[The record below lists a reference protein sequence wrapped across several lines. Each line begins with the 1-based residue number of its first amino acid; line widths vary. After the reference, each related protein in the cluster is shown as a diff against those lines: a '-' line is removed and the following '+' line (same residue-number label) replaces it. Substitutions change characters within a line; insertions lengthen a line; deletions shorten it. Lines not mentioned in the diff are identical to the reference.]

1 MHEFSIIQ
9 DILKTIEQT
18 AVKNNLK
25 KINKATLEIG
35 QMRQCIP
42 EFLQFAFE
50 TLAKDTIASGSKL
63 IIREIPVK
71 ALCVQC
77 KKEFK
82 VIGDSYCCPHC
93 DSVELD
99 ILSGKEIILSSIDGD

>member
-1 MHEFSIIQ
+1 MHELSIIQ

-18 AVKNNLK
+18 AIKNDLK

-50 TLAKDTIASGSKL
+50 TLTKDTIASGAQL

-71 ALCVQC
+71 ALCLQC
-77 KKEFK
+77 KKEFQ
-82 VIGDSYCCPHC
+82 VIDDSYGCPHC
-93 DSVELD
+93 DSIELD
-99 ILSGKEIILSSIDGD
+99 ILSGKEIVLSSIDGD